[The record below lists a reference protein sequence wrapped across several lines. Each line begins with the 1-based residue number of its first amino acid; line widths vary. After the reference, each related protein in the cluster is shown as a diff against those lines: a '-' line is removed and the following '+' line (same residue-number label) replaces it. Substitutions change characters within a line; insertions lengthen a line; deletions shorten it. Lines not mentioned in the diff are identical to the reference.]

1 MRQGFASALIVA
13 TLVSGSALAAPFD
26 FIRIGDR
33 DGFGFAPTAGLQA
46 AGPGPAD
53 VNGNGLLQQTEFL
66 PDLNNDGACN
76 TLDNF
81 DNRSAAEAAN
91 TGSLGGTGYT
101 DSGSTG
107 FKWTDIGLS
116 TGYTGSNFPDP
127 AGPGTPN
134 NAHFEFRFHVG
145 AGDIVEG
152 STIFFNMIFADY
164 DVSPANV
171 TLQFAS
177 EPTEV
182 VAISTQSGAQDGLI
196 QAAFTTLT
204 FDQVFSTDGFGGWDG
219 LVTVDFIASGDP
231 YTAFDFV
238 ELALDEIP
246 LTAVSEPAGLAVL
259 GFGLV
264 ALARRRRSARSA

>member
-66 PDLNNDGACN
+66 PDLNNDGSSN
-76 TLDNF
+76 TQDNF

-91 TGSLGGTGYT
+91 TGNLGGTGYT

-116 TGYTGSNFPDP
+116 TAYSGSNFPDL

-134 NAHFEFRFHVG
+134 NAHFEFRFHV
-145 AGDIVEG
+145 ASGDIVAG
-152 STIFFNMIFADY
+152 STIFFNLIFGDY

-171 TLQFAS
+171 SLAFAS
-177 EPTEV
+177 ASSRTIPLSV
-182 VAISTQSGAQDGLI
+182 QSNAQDGLI
-196 QAAFTTLT
+196 QAASTTLL
-204 FDQVFSTDGFGGWDG
+204 FNEVFTAATGGWDG

-259 GFGLV
+259 GFGLL
-264 ALARRRRSARSA
+264 ALVRRRRA